1 MKFPNDL
8 INDLTNQLGDIINQ
22 RHQLKDDAKSNIK
35 ALLQAQLSK
44 LDLVSRDEFDSQ
56 KQVLLRT
63 REKLEKL
70 EQQIATLET
79 KMNNDSL

>member
-8 INDLTNQLGDIINQ
+8 INDLTNQLGDIVSQ

-70 EQQIATLET
+70 EQQIAALET